1 MGPLLI
7 VDNDNND
14 DGNDY
19 DVEGDVEGDVYQGK
33 PLERPQWD

>member
-7 VDNDNND
+7 FDNDNND

>member
-7 VDNDNND
+7 FDNDNND

-19 DVEGDVEGDVYQGK
+19 DVEGDVYQGK